1 MYFAER
7 ETRME
12 FERPVRHLEK
22 DTVWFRVPL
31 QTPHSIEGA
40 FPTNT
45 VALQAARTLLLQS
58 LLRSKGLFAT
68 PPTLPQLGSLVS
80 SWTLPETP
88 FRWSSTPP
96 TGSYSVA
103 LTAVWISR
111 SQIVPEW
118 APASFS
124 EGIELDLFH
133 PDLEEVEEIAGDS
146 EGLVHLRNLE
156 EVRAEA
162 SAEVS
167 RLWKLA
173 RTATEAAEVAEEAF
187 FQKYGESFSDD
198 SE

>member
-1 MYFAER
+1 
-7 ETRME
+7 ME
-12 FERPVRHLEK
+12 FERPIRHLEK
-22 DTVWFRVPL
+22 DTIWFRVAL

-40 FPTNT
+40 FPSNT
-45 VALQAARTLLLQS
+45 AALQATRTLLLQS

-68 PPTLPQLGSLVS
+68 PPTLSQLGSLVP
-80 SWTLPETP
+80 SWTLPETS
-88 FRWSSTPP
+88 FRWSSPRP

-133 PDLEEVEEIAGDS
+133 PDLEEVEEIGGAP
-146 EGLVHLRNLE
+146 EGMVQLRNLE

-162 SAEVS
+162 SAEVN
-167 RLWKLA
+167 RLWKVA

-187 FQKYGESFSDD
+187 FQKYGEAFSDD